1 MHTNT
6 NGFSWSET
14 CIISPS
20 LTTPSEAT
28 EKRSVRTSHRYEF
41 RVLLH
46 CTKAP
51 LPDQS
56 LPFSPKEEGSSGPGG
71 GQQYKSKHF
80 AGEPYSS
87 HPRPACTL
95 LFSVASATH
104 AGQDGCLQQL
114 NPGPACKAST
124 HSKRKMLTPVP
135 VWNE

>member
-1 MHTNT
+1 M
-6 NGFSWSET
+6 
-14 CIISPS
+14 
-20 LTTPSEAT
+20 
-28 EKRSVRTSHRYEF
+28 RSIRTSHRYEF

-87 HPRPACTL
+87 YLWLLHVLHLAEAHPCRL
-95 LFSVASATH
+95 LTTPCEINLKTAARFRLISQGADGELSVHETN
-104 AGQDGCLQQL
+104 AG
-114 NPGPACKAST
+114 A
-124 HSKRKMLTPVP
+124 RKEKNV
-135 VWNE
+135 